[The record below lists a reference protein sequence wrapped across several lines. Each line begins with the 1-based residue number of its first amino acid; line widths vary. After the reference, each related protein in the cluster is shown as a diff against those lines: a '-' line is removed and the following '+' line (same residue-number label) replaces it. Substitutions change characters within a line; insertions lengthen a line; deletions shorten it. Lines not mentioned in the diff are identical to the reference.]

1 MKSLFVKN
9 NKEEEEKSGIV
20 LEKMYY
26 MFIML
31 LTLTFGFDVYT
42 QLGEYHVYSDKNK
55 FDFYLKNCVLLMM
68 IISSIVY
75 SSLIRRI
82 IITDKAKI
90 SNQEC
95 VNKTLMEVN
104 EELKC
109 FKHDFYNII
118 QAINGYLYL
127 NDLIRIKKVL

>member
-1 MKSLFVKN
+1 MKSLLVKN

-68 IISSIVY
+68 IIY
-75 SSLIRRI
+75 LI
-82 IITDKAKI
+82 
-90 SNQEC
+90 
-95 VNKTLMEVN
+95 
-104 EELKC
+104 
-109 FKHDFYNII
+109 
-118 QAINGYLYL
+118 
-127 NDLIRIKKVL
+127 